1 FLYVTAIMGA
11 KMGKIDLL
19 KRETGHAFRSLA
31 RSPGFTL
38 IVLITLALGIGAT
51 TAIFTMLD
59 RVVLKALPY
68 ADANRLVW
76 LDSPTP
82 GVNPDSRWGLS
93 VAGFFDFKNN
103 SHTLENAAVM
113 MPSRVT
119 ITGKRAAERVPAAQ
133 VSASIFDVL
142 RLRPIL
148 GRALTEADN
157 LPNAAPVVLI
167 SYDYWKTR
175 LNGDPQ
181 VVGSTITINARQPQI
196 VGVMGPDA
204 SIPDVT
210 TPNVD
215 VWIPA
220 ELDPASKPENSHY
233 LPVVARLAPGATVAG
248 AQTEVAGMTK
258 RFPELFPTAYSDDF
272 MRGSG
277 FRTAVTPLRTR
288 IIGDIG
294 TRLWILLGAVALVLI
309 IACGNVANLF
319 LVRAEARQRDVAIRS
334 ALGARRSDMAWHYF
348 TETMLLA
355 FVGGAVALALAAIG
369 LRVMVSLAPPD
380 LPRMS
385 EVHLGWISV
394 LFTLAVSIAA
404 GILFGVLALMG
415 AEPAEDA
422 MMLREGGRG
431 MTSSR
436 RQHFTRGVLVAAQT
450 ALALVL
456 LAAAGLML
464 QSFRN
469 LRNVSPGFNPANVLT
484 AEVDLPRMRY
494 LGYEKV
500 DAFYHELLTRAAA
513 IPGVT
518 ATGAGEIIPLAP
530 PSDGTAIGGF
540 AGCSELT
547 VENPGEDLGKDV
559 GCIGEYTVS
568 PGYFTAL
575 GIKVHGTEPSWSD
588 VERPVGGVV
597 VTKVLA
603 ERLWPGQDPI
613 GKGIRGNGSK
623 PPFYRVV
630 GLADNIRGASLS
642 DPPPGVVFFPMLP
655 IAGAYLWSPPLTMTI
670 VLRTN
675 GVPPQSLTASLRRV
689 LNAMDPDIPLGNVH
703 TMDDVVARSMV
714 RLSFTMTLLAI
725 AAAMALILSA
735 IGIYG
740 VISYIVGRRRGEIGI
755 RMALGAHASRIGTMV
770 VRQSVQFA
778 VAGIVIG
785 IIATLLISRVLSS
798 ILYGVSPTDPTTLI
812 LVSVIILLIAVL
824 ASYIPAR
831 RAMSVDPVEALR
843 AD

>member
-1 FLYVTAIMGA
+1 MTFT
-11 KMGKIDLL
+11 DSL
-19 KRETGHAFRSLA
+19 KREGGLAFRSLA

-38 IVLITLALGIGAT
+38 IVLVTLALGIGAT

-82 GVNPDSRWGLS
+82 GVKADSRWGLS

-103 SHTLENAAVM
+103 AHTLENVAAM

-119 ITGKRAAERVPAAQ
+119 VTGKRAAERVPAVA

-142 RLRPIL
+142 RLRPML
-148 GRALTEADN
+148 GRPLTEADN
-157 LPNAAPVVLI
+157 LPGAAPVALI
-167 SYDYWKTR
+167 GYDYWKTR
-175 LNGDPQ
+175 LNSDPH
-181 VVGSTITINARQPQI
+181 VIGSVLNVDATPMQI
-196 VGVMGPDA
+196 VGVMGQDA
-204 SIPDVT
+204 TIPDPT
-210 TPNVD
+210 SPTAAL
-215 VWIPA
+215 WIPA
-220 ELDPASKPENSHY
+220 TLNPLARPENSHY
-233 LPVVARLAPGATVAG
+233 LPVVARLARGATAES
-248 AQTEVAGMTK
+248 AQRELERMTK

-272 MRGSG
+272 MRSSG

-319 LVRAEARQRDVAIRS
+319 LVRAEARQREVAIRS
-334 ALGARRSDMAWHYF
+334 ALGAKRSDMAWHYF
-348 TETMLLA
+348 TETILLA
-355 FVGGAVALALAAIG
+355 IVGGAAALALAAIG
-369 LRVMVSLAPPD
+369 LRVMVALAPPD

-404 GILFGVLALMG
+404 GILFGALALMG
-415 AEPAEDA
+415 AEPTEDA

-469 LRNVSPGFNPANVLT
+469 LRHVSPGFDPTNVLT
-484 AEVDLPRMRY
+484 AEVSLPDARY
-494 LGYEKV
+494 RTYAGVES
-500 DAFYHELLTRAAA
+500 FYHELLTRVAA
-513 IPGVT
+513 IPGVKV
-518 ATGAGEIIPLAP
+518 AGAGDVVPLGP
-530 PSDGTAIGGF
+530 SSDGTAIGGF
-540 AGCSELT
+540 TGCSG
-547 VENPGEDLGKDV
+547 VAIENPGASRGTPSGCV
-559 GCIGEYTVS
+559 GTHLVA
-568 PGYFTAL
+568 PGYFAAL
-575 GIKVHGTEPSWSD
+575 GVKLRGTEPGWSD
-588 VERPVGGVV
+588 VESFAGGVV
-597 VTKVLA
+597 VTKALA
-603 ERLWPGQDPI
+603 DRLWPGQDPM
-613 GKGIRGNGSK
+613 GKGIRGNGGQ

-630 GLADNIRGASLS
+630 GVTDNIRGTALT
-642 DPPPGVVFFPMLP
+642 DPPAEVVFFPMMP
-655 IAGAYLWSPPLTMTI
+655 IPHAILWGPPTAMTLVI
-670 VLRTN
+670 RTN
-675 GVPPQSLTASLRRV
+675 GVPPGSIAAPLRRI
-689 LNAMDPDIPLGNVH
+689 LNNMDPDVPLGNVS
-703 TMDDVVARSMV
+703 TMEDVVARSMV

-755 RMALGAHASRIGTMV
+755 RMALGAHASRVGALV

-778 VAGIVIG
+778 AIGIVVG
-785 IIATLLISRVLSS
+785 IVASLAITRVLGSV
-798 ILYGVSPTDPTTLI
+798 LYGVSPSDPTTLI
-812 LVSVIILLIAVL
+812 VVSVIMLIIAVL
-824 ASYIPAR
+824 ASYVPAQ
-831 RAMSVDPVEALR
+831 RAMSVDPAEALR